1 MNGIGG
7 DLGVIVMTVALA
19 AFCGTI
25 YLLSRR
31 DGSQCRQRQ
40 RRLGRRRRRF
50 ARARPGRIEEDADDP
65 LRSSAAAST
74 GYVDWSSMWKILVIS
89 IAAGAGL
96 VTVFSIGM
104 VALSASGY
112 VRSGGR
118 KSPQPA
124 HHVLPL
130 VVCVV
135 CGLIVLAGV
144 GYGVHTIFTK

>member
-1 MNGIGG
+1 MI
-7 DLGVIVMTVALA
+7 LFA
-19 AFCGTI
+19 A
-25 YLLSRR
+25 
-31 DGSQCRQRQ
+31 
-40 RRLGRRRRRF
+40 
-50 ARARPGRIEEDADDP
+50 
-65 LRSSAAAST
+65 SSAAAST

-112 VRSGGR
+112 VRSGGEE
-118 KSPQPA
+118 PAAA